1 MSDFATIDCSINSFL
16 TQNLNA
22 DSENLIEY
30 YDIQY
35 VRAKQHINALKK
47 VQEFNGNALVTARL
61 LTRSEVKVV
70 KEAIDYLL
78 EDALDIIHMVALI
91 NSSELLDLE
100 KQCAEAY
107 PTNIDMVPFNRYKL
121 MMSINTILKEADYR
135 YGVKLNWWDTV
146 IKRASKQHFTESFC
160 RALEH
165 PEVKSKIT
173 DPHVEAYL

>member
-1 MSDFATIDCSINSFL
+1 MVNFLTIDYSINEFL

-35 VRAKQHINALKK
+35 IRAKQHINALKK
-47 VQEFNGNALVTARL
+47 IQEFGGNAFVTAGL
-61 LTRSEVKVV
+61 LSPPEVKVV
-70 KEAIDYLL
+70 KVALNYLL
-78 EDALDIIHMVALI
+78 EDASDIIRMVALI

-100 KQCAEAY
+100 KQCVEAY

-135 YGVKLNWWDTV
+135 YGIKLNWWDTI
-146 IKRASKQHFTESFC
+146 IKRASKQHFTELFC
-160 RALEH
+160 QALEH
-165 PEVKSKIT
+165 PEES
-173 DPHVEAYL
+173 

>member
-1 MSDFATIDCSINSFL
+1 MSDFATIDYSINAFL

-22 DSENLIEY
+22 DSKNLIEY

-47 VQEFNGNALVTARL
+47 VQEFNGNALVTAGL
-61 LTRSEVKVV
+61 LTRPEVRVV

-78 EDALDIIHMVALI
+78 GDASDIIRMVALI

-100 KQCAEAY
+100 KQCAEVY

-121 MMSINTILKEADYR
+121 MMSINTILKKADYR
-135 YGVKLNWWDTV
+135 YGLKLNWWDTI
-146 IKRASKQHFTESFC
+146 IKRASKQHFSELFC

-165 PEVKSKIT
+165 PEEKSKIT
-173 DPHVEAYL
+173 DPQ

>member
-47 VQEFNGNALVTARL
+47 VQEFNGNALVTANLISRP
-61 LTRSEVKVV
+61 EVEVI
-70 KEAIDYLL
+70 KEALNYLL
-78 EDALDIIHMVALI
+78 EDASDVIRMVALI

-121 MMSINTILKEADYR
+121 MMSINTILKEAD
-135 YGVKLNWWDTV
+135 
-146 IKRASKQHFTESFC
+146 IS
-160 RALEH
+160 
-165 PEVKSKIT
+165 
-173 DPHVEAYL
+173 

>member
-1 MSDFATIDCSINSFL
+1 MSDFATIDCSINAFL

-47 VQEFNGNALVTARL
+47 IQEFDGNAFVTAGL
-61 LTRSEVKVV
+61 LTRPEVEVI
-70 KEAIDYLL
+70 KEALNYLL
-78 EDALDIIHMVALI
+78 EDASDVIRMVALI

-135 YGVKLNWWDTV
+135 YGIKLNWWDTI
-146 IKRASKQHFTESFC
+146 IKRVSKQHFTELFC
-160 RALEH
+160 QALEH
-165 PEVKSKIT
+165 PEES
-173 DPHVEAYL
+173 

>member
-47 VQEFNGNALVTARL
+47 IQEFNGNAFVTAGL
-61 LTRSEVKVV
+61 LTRPEVSVV

-78 EDALDIIHMVALI
+78 VNTSDIIRMVALI

-135 YGVKLNWWDTV
+135 YGIKLNWWDTI
-146 IKRASKQHFTESFC
+146 IKRSSKQHFTELFC
-160 RALEH
+160 QALEH
-165 PEVKSKIT
+165 PEEKSKIT
-173 DPHVEAYL
+173 DPQ

>member
-16 TQNLNA
+16 IQNLNA

-47 VQEFNGNALVTARL
+47 IQEFDGNAFVTAGL
-61 LTRSEVKVV
+61 LTRPEVRVV

-78 EDALDIIHMVALI
+78 EDASDVIRMVALI

-135 YGVKLNWWDTV
+135 YGIKLNWWDTI
-146 IKRASKQHFTESFC
+146 IKRASKQHFTELFC

-165 PEVKSKIT
+165 SEEKSKIT
-173 DPHVEAYL
+173 DPQ

>member
-1 MSDFATIDCSINSFL
+1 MADFATIDYSINAFL

-35 VRAKQHINALKK
+35 IRAKQHINALKK
-47 VQEFNGNALVTARL
+47 VQEFNGDAFVTAGL
-61 LTRSEVKVV
+61 LTRPEVRVV
-70 KEAIDYLL
+70 KEAMDYLL
-78 EDALDIIHMVALI
+78 EDTVDIIRMVALI

-121 MMSINTILKEADYR
+121 IMSINTILKEADYR
-135 YGVKLNWWDTV
+135 YGIKLNWWDTI
-146 IKRASKQHFTESFC
+146 IKHVSKQHFTELFC
-160 RALEH
+160 QALEH
-165 PEVKSKIT
+165 PEES
-173 DPHVEAYL
+173 

>member
-16 TQNLNA
+16 IQNLNA

-47 VQEFNGNALVTARL
+47 IQEFDGNAFVTAGL
-61 LTRSEVKVV
+61 LTRPEVRVV

-78 EDALDIIHMVALI
+78 EDTLDIIRMVALI

-135 YGVKLNWWDTV
+135 YGIKLNWWDTI
-146 IKRASKQHFTESFC
+146 IKRVSKQHFTEEFLST
-160 RALEH
+160 ANY
-165 PEVKSKIT
+165 PEEKSKIT
-173 DPHVEAYL
+173 DPQ

>member
-47 VQEFNGNALVTARL
+47 VQEFNGNALVTASLISRP
-61 LTRSEVKVV
+61 EVEVI
-70 KEAIDYLL
+70 KEALNYLL
-78 EDALDIIHMVALI
+78 EDASDVIRMVALI

-121 MMSINTILKEADYR
+121 IMSINTILKEADYR
-135 YGVKLNWWDTV
+135 YGIKLNWWDTI
-146 IKRASKQHFTESFC
+146 IKRASKQHFTELFY

-165 PEVKSKIT
+165 SEEKSKIT
-173 DPHVEAYL
+173 DPQ